1 MYGSVSKWSISY
13 FAAGLFWL
21 LAAEWLMTAGF
32 GFPAAALRSPD
43 TLVLVHI
50 VCIGWLSM
58 TMCGA
63 LFQFVPVLV
72 ARPLHAERWTLLA
85 FVLLSAGLIALLCG
99 FLVLGGR
106 LRGSV
111 LLLPAGA
118 TLLATGVSLVAA
130 NIGMTLWHAR
140 PLVGPARFVAVGFV
154 CICITAAFGG
164 IFAFVLAGVT
174 VYPVLSNLLQS
185 AVPIHAIAGLGGWL
199 TLTAMGVSYRL
210 LAMFMLA
217 PDIDDAQSRAGLL
230 AGAAGVTVAVLVG
243 TAMIMSSGQ
252 LGIVLLLAALFG
264 LAALAFYGR
273 DVMTLYRS
281 RKRRDLELHTHMAA
295 WSFVSLAAAALLGTA
310 LVAMGSF
317 TRHVG
322 AFAFLTAFG
331 WLSGLILAMLYK
343 IVAFLTW
350 LEAYGPVMGRTMTP
364 RVQDLVDEGR
374 ARKWFVL
381 FFAAVWGATLA
392 LLCETPLPFRALAAV
407 MTISTVGIVAELARA
422 RRLADVAAAIRVPA
436 GVSVPRLLLSRN
448 SE

>member
-21 LAAEWLMTAGF
+21 LAAEWLMTSGF
-32 GFPAAALRSPD
+32 GFPATALRSPD

-85 FVLLSAGLIALLCG
+85 FILLSAGLIALLGG

-106 LRGSV
+106 LRASI

-118 TLLATGVSLVAA
+118 TLLMTGFALVAA
-130 NIGMTLWHAR
+130 NIGMTLWRAR
-140 PLVGPARFVAVGFV
+140 PLVGPARFVAVGLAGL
-154 CICITAAFGG
+154 CTTAAFGG
-164 IFAFVLAGVT
+164 LFAFALAGLT
-174 VYPVLSNLLQS
+174 DSAASSDLLLSG
-185 AVPIHAIAGLGGWL
+185 VPIHAIAGLGGWL

-217 PDIDDAQSRAGLL
+217 PDIEDAQSQAGLL
-230 AGAAGVTVAVLVG
+230 AGAAGVAVVVLVG
-243 TAMIMSSGQ
+243 CAMIISSGQ
-252 LGIVLLLAALFG
+252 LRFVLLLASLFG
-264 LAALAFYGR
+264 LAAVVFYGR
-273 DVMTLYRS
+273 DVMALYRS
-281 RKRRDLELHTHMAA
+281 RKRRELELHTHMAV
-295 WSFVSLAAAALLGTA
+295 WSFVSLAAAALLGAA
-310 LVAMGSF
+310 LVATGSF
-317 TRHVG
+317 TRHVA
-322 AFAFLTAFG
+322 AFVFLAAFG
-331 WLSGLILAMLYK
+331 WLTGLVLAMLYK

-350 LEAYGPVMGRTMTP
+350 LETYGPVMGRTVTP

-381 FFAAVWGATLA
+381 FFGAAWGATLA
-392 LLCETPLPFRALAAV
+392 LLCETPLAFRVMTAALA
-407 MTISTVGIVAELARA
+407 ISTVGIVAELVRA
-422 RRLADVAAAIRVPA
+422 RRLADVAAAVRVPA
-436 GVSVPRLLLSRN
+436 GVSVPRLLLSRT